1 MSERLFE
8 SKGFRWLF
16 DAMVDGLLLIDD
28 EGRIV
33 FSNPAAHRLF
43 GYPEQALHG
52 QPIEMLVPLRFR
64 DSHRMQ
70 RDEVA
75 RQPHQRSAGG
85 GLALLATTQGG
96 NEIPV
101 EISLSPLK
109 SDGQTYTLATV
120 HDITVRKNLE
130 RDIQGKRREMDA
142 LHKHHIAAQTVAAIA
157 HELNQP
163 LLAIASYSKSA
174 LLMLEKGNAD
184 PEKMRQAM
192 EGSERQA
199 QRAGQSIREML
210 DFLNMNDAPS
220 EVFDLGHEIE
230 EVLNAARQ
238 EHDVPVSAIL
248 RLEQGLPK
256 VVANRMHIHKVLL
269 NLLHNGIEAVLE
281 TGGNE
286 PALTVTASTLK
297 EKRLV
302 EVTIED
308 NGPGI
313 GAEAQKRLFDPFF
326 TTKRSGIGMGLAISR
341 SLMEAHGGELWAE
354 LRESPG
360 ARFHL
365 TLPLAS

>member
-1 MSERLFE
+1 MSKPLFE
-8 SKGFRWLF
+8 SQGFRWLF
-16 DAMVDGLLLIDD
+16 DAAVDALLLVD
-28 EGRIV
+28 EAGRVVI
-33 FSNPAAHRLF
+33 SNPAAQQLF
-43 GYPEQALHG
+43 DYSEGVLNG
-52 QPIEMLVPLRFR
+52 QPIELLVPTRFR
-64 DSHRMQ
+64 DSHRMH
-70 RDEVA
+70 RDGVA
-75 RQPHQRSAGG
+75 QSLHGRPAGG
-85 GLALLATTQGG
+85 GLALMALTRDGS
-96 NEIPV
+96 EFPV
-101 EISLSPLK
+101 EISLSPLE
-109 SDGQTYTLATV
+109 SGGRTYTLATV

-130 RDIQGKRREMDA
+130 RDNLGRRREMDA

-157 HELNQP
+157 HEINQP

-174 LLMLEKGNAD
+174 LLMLEKGNPD
-184 PEKMRQAM
+184 PDRIRQAV

-210 DFLNMNDAPS
+210 DFLNMNDAPA
-220 EVFDLGHEIE
+220 EAFDLGQEIQ

-238 EHDVPVSAIL
+238 EHDIPVSAL
-248 RLEQGLPK
+248 LDVEQALPK

-281 TGGNE
+281 AGGE
-286 PALTVTASTLK
+286 APALTVTARTMK

-313 GAEAQKRLFDPFF
+313 NAEAQKRLFDPFF
-326 TTKRSGIGMGLAISR
+326 TTKSSGIGMGLAISR

-354 LRESPG
+354 SRQAPG
-360 ARFHL
+360 ACFHL